1 MTQLVGHQKNIM
13 RITNLVVVKSKMD
26 KSQAK
31 QILLLHNLVLC
42 GTKPPVIIMMLHLGS
57 TTMGIQVFQ
66 QFFFSWKPLFTAS
79 NFSLIRPANRLNRA
93 EPEFWHE
100 PDTELV
106 TWYLFFK
113 NPVFGIYRNPKF

>member
-1 MTQLVGHQKNIM
+1 MMQLVGHQKNIM
-13 RITNLVVVKSKMD
+13 RITNLMVVKSKMD

-66 QFFFSWKPLFTAS
+66 QFFFFLEAS
-79 NFSLIRPANRLNRA
+79 FHCI
-93 EPEFWHE
+93 
-100 PDTELV
+100 
-106 TWYLFFK
+106 
-113 NPVFGIYRNPKF
+113 